1 MTGTTMMMTTQDLG
15 ICREQTRMNE
25 VAFHVPWDS
34 LLGWVATGAFAVFV
48 WILKQFG
55 HQHIE
60 SIKSLAVELRE
71 MRKELN
77 SLAERVKVVEVV
89 QKHYHTERDDD
100 A

>member
-1 MTGTTMMMTTQDLG
+1 MKTTTTQDHWT
-15 ICREQTRMNE
+15 IYPEQTRMNE
-25 VAFHVPWDS
+25 AAFHIPWDS
-34 LLGWVATGAFAVFV
+34 LVAWVATGAFAVFV

-60 SIKSLAVELRE
+60 SVKELATELRE

-89 QKHYHTERDDD
+89 QKHYHSEDRDH